1 METFPVR
8 NVAKRMKHPLPAQP
22 RHIGVLRLSALGDV
36 CNLVPTVR
44 ALQRQWPEARI
55 TWIIGKGE
63 HSLLAGLSG
72 VEFVVYDK
80 ATGLAGMRRLWR
92 ELAETRFDVLLHMQQ
107 AVRASVLSLGLKAEV
122 RVGYDKARA
131 KDAQHWFTHRQLAP
145 HPRAH
150 VLESFLDFARLL
162 GVEDLSLEWNLPVPA
177 SAYEEARALTG
188 EAGYILM
195 SPCANPRLRNFRNWS
210 AEGYAAVVEHAWYQH
225 GLKTVLTGGGS
236 TQEREMGERIRELS
250 RPEALIDVIGGTS
263 LKGLLA
269 LIDHARA
276 VVAPDSGPVHMANA
290 MDTPVVGLYAT
301 TNPDRAAPY
310 RWREFVVDRYP
321 DAVRAYLHKSLEE
334 IPWGQRVRHPEA
346 MSLIRAEE
354 VIDRLDAA
362 LAHADAHKAVAREA
376 AAHDEREFPSDET

>member
-1 METFPVR
+1 M
-8 NVAKRMKHPLPAQP
+8 
-22 RHIGVLRLSALGDV
+22 HIGVLRLSALGDV

-80 ATGLAGMRRLWR
+80 TTGLAGMRALWR
-92 ELAETRFDVLLHMQQ
+92 RLADTRFDVLLHMQQ
-107 AVRASVLSLGLKAEV
+107 ALRASVLSLGLKADV

-162 GVEDLSLEWNLPVPA
+162 GVEDLSLAWDLPIPDA
-177 SAYEEARALTG
+177 AREEAAALTG
-188 EAGYILM
+188 EAPYLLM
-195 SPCANPRLRNFRNWS
+195 SPCANPRLRNYRNWS
-210 AEGYAAVVEHAWYQH
+210 AEGYAAVIEHAWVQH
-225 GLKTVLTGGGS
+225 GLTTVLTGGGS
-236 TQEREMGERIRELS
+236 TQEREMGSRIQ
-250 RPEALIDVIGGTS
+250 ALGQPGAVIDAIGNTS

-269 LIDHARA
+269 LIARARA

-290 MDTPVVGLYAT
+290 LATPVVGLYAT
-301 TNPDRAAPY
+301 TNLDRAGPY
-310 RWREFVVDRYP
+310 CWRDYVVNRYP
-321 DAVRAYLHKSLEE
+321 DAVREFLHEDPAT
-334 IPWGQRVRHPEA
+334 IAWGQRVRHPDA
-346 MSLIRAEE
+346 MSLIRADD
-354 VIDRLDAA
+354 VIACLEAVLAA
-362 LAHADAHKAVAREA
+362 SPTRKETESPDEA
-376 AAHDEREFPSDET
+376 

>member
-1 METFPVR
+1 
-8 NVAKRMKHPLPAQP
+8 MKHPLPSQP
-22 RHIGVLRLSALGDV
+22 RHIAVLRLSALGDV

-44 ALQRQWPEARI
+44 ALQRQWPGVRI
-55 TWIIGKGE
+55 TWIIGKAE

-92 ELAETRFDVLLHMQQ
+92 ELGDTRFDVLLHMQQ
-107 AVRASVLSLGLKAEV
+107 ALRASVLSLGLKAKV

-162 GVEDLSLEWNLPVPA
+162 GVEDLSLEWDLPVPA
-177 SAYEEARALTG
+177 EAFEEAAALTG
-188 EAGYILM
+188 DTPYLLM

-210 AEGYAAVVEHAWYQH
+210 AEGYAAVIEHAWAQY

-236 TQEREMGERIRELS
+236 TQEREMGERIVALS
-250 RPEALIDVIGGTS
+250 RPEAVIDAIGGTS

-269 LIDHARA
+269 LIGRARA
-276 VVAPDSGPVHMANA
+276 VIAPDSGPVHMGNA
-290 MDTPVVGLYAT
+290 MGTPVVGLFAT

-310 RWREFVVDRYP
+310 RWRDYVVNRYP
-321 DAVRAYLHKSLEE
+321 DAVRTYLHRELDE
-334 IPWGQRVRHPEA
+334 INWGQRVRHADA
-346 MSLIRAEE
+346 MALIRIED
-354 VIDRLDAA
+354 VIGRLDAL
-362 LAHADAHKAVAREA
+362 LARPN
-376 AAHDEREFPSDET
+376 ERKEEERSDEA

>member
-1 METFPVR
+1 
-8 NVAKRMKHPLPAQP
+8 MKHPLPDRPQ
-22 RHIGVLRLSALGDV
+22 HICVLRLSALGDV

-55 TWIIGKGE
+55 TWIVGKGE

-80 ATGLAGMRRLWR
+80 ATGLAGMRALWR
-92 ELAETRFDVLLHMQQ
+92 QLADTRFDVLLHMQQ
-107 AVRASVLSLGLKAEV
+107 ALRASVLSLGLKADV

-162 GVEDLSLEWNLPVPA
+162 GVEDLSLAWDLPVPEA
-177 SAYEEARALTG
+177 AVEEARGITG
-188 EAGYILM
+188 EAPYLLM

-210 AEGYAAVVEHAWYQH
+210 AEGYAAVVEHAWRQH

-236 TQEREMGERIRELS
+236 TQERELGERIQ
-250 RPEALIDVIGGTS
+250 ALCSAEVVTDVIGETS

-269 LIDHARA
+269 LIRDARA
-276 VVAPDSGPVHMANA
+276 VIAPDSGPVHMANA
-290 MDTPVVGLYAT
+290 LGAPVVGLYAT
-301 TNPDRAAPY
+301 TNPDRAGPY
-310 RWREFVVDRYP
+310 CWRSFVVNRYP
-321 DAVRAYLHKSLEE
+321 DAVRTYLHKDPETL
-334 IPWGQRVRHPEA
+334 PWGQRVRHPDA
-346 MSLIRAEE
+346 MSLIRAED
-354 VIDRLDAA
+354 VIERLEA
-362 LAHADAHKAVAREA
+362 LLTHPESPIETESPDEA
-376 AAHDEREFPSDET
+376 